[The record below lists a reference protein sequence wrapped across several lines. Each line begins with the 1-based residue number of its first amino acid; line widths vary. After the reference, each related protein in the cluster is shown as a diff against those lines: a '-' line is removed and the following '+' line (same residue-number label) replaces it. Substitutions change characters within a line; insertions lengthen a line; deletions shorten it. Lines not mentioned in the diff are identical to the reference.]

1 MCSRVFVS
9 LSRIWGEFM
18 YCAAIVISYIQT
30 LFFFLKLAWTPV
42 TTAYPP
48 YDSLQEST
56 HQPTLLHLAVFS
68 PVAYLQRQRTSKQCD
83 LVSSTVTSAIVT
95 SPSDSLPHVPACVQ
109 ALVSTSEAQRLLSLG
124 DTELT
129 QLFPERPVQQETNR
143 GAPVFTFQALFNKLT
158 LGTTLVYQLCL
169 STIFLL
175 GSLKWEADPT
185 GRQLPSCHFSSY
197 LL

>member
-1 MCSRVFVS
+1 
-9 LSRIWGEFM
+9 M

-30 LFFFLKLAWTPV
+30 LIFFLKLAWTPV
-42 TTAYPP
+42 TTAYTP

-56 HQPTLLHLAVFS
+56 NQPTLLHLAVFS

-95 SPSDSLPHVPACVQ
+95 SPSDSLPHVPAR
-109 ALVSTSEAQRLLSLG
+109 VSTSEVQRLLSLG

-143 GAPVFTFQALFNKLT
+143 GAPVFTFQALFNKLHQVLPLST
-158 LGTTLVYQLCL
+158 SCVL

-175 GSLKWEADPT
+175 GFLKWEADPT